1 MSNAKHFGP
10 GAVKP
15 ALARAVEVGVASV
28 GGGTQAAVV
37 PEPGTAAGT
46 MLATGTGAGTGAIG
60 TKSVEVTGSGDL
72 GVSVPQEQAIRA
84 LAIGRTTTDA
94 AAEAGVSRRTLHR
107 WLAEDAAFI
116 AAYNAWRRDAAQ
128 SARGRMMALT
138 GDAVE
143 ALAGAGMGG
152 LRCNCS
158 RRWG

>member
-1 MSNAKHFGP
+1 MSNAKQFGP

-15 ALARAVEVGVASV
+15 ALARAVAGALEAGVASI
-28 GGGTQAAVV
+28 GGATQVAV
-37 PEPGTAAGT
+37 AGVAP
-46 MLATGTGAGTGAIG
+46 LVAGAVA
-60 TKSVEVTGSGDL
+60 KAVEAPVQVAGSGEL